1 MELDINKPF
10 GKYQLGSLIKSSQGT
25 NVYRA
30 YIYDEYHRDYD
41 QYRITIHDNEYYE
54 QKGKTAALKE
64 AEVLNQ
70 LSDNTFMKV
79 IDSGMVEWDGKKYSY
94 FGYWNDECYQI
105 LRDAMCND
113 DTFDEDHAVN
123 IVKNV
128 LCGLV
133 ELSKLMKGGGHYNIC
148 PENVFVVRDCLQ
160 IIGLEHAS
168 EPCNGN
174 PDFVCEDID
183 IRYRAPETF
192 LGRFNSASDV
202 YSVGVMLYEMIF
214 NGLPYPVDETMD
226 AKAALN
232 AIKTADTPEVD
243 VNSSYL
249 KHIISKAIKRNVGA
263 RYENVEEFYTA
274 VLDYLG
280 NKIENKKQI
289 KNEDMSDNVQAV
301 NEPKLNVKMSV
312 KTGDGLKAVA
322 GMAELKRQLHRDFVD
337 VVTHPEL
344 ADEFSIQ
351 PPNMLLFGPPG
362 TGKTYLSMRL
372 SEEVG
377 MDVCSIKPSD
387 LGSIW
392 IHGSQSLIKELFYK
406 AEAKAKKNKRGCLL
420 LIDEFDAFCCKR
432 DASGNETMANE
443 VAEWLTQLNDC
454 VKKRIFVVGTTN
466 CIERID
472 PAVLRHGRID
482 QIVYIGLPDK
492 ECRKQLFEYELN
504 KRPHVSDI
512 NIDNLADLTEGYTS
526 SDIAYI
532 VKASATT
539 AFEASI
545 RDDDEVFKINEEILL
560 SIIKTT
566 RPSVTQQE
574 ARRYEKTRDAFL
586 NVKHNERRPIGFY
599 A

>member
-1 MELDINKPF
+1 MELDTNKPF
-10 GKYQLGSLIKSSQGT
+10 GKYHLDSLIKESQGT
-25 NVYRA
+25 NVYEA
-30 YIYDEYHRDYD
+30 YDCDNNTYH
-41 QYRITIHDNEYYE
+41 ITIHDNEYYE

-64 AEVLNQ
+64 AEVISQ
-70 LSDNTFMKV
+70 LSDNVFLKLVDGGT
-79 IDSGMVEWDGKKYSY
+79 VEREGKKYSY
-94 FGYWNDECYQI
+94 FCHIYENHMTLREIMGYNDT
-105 LRDAMCND
+105 L
-113 DTFDEDHAVN
+113 DEDYSVN
-123 IVKNV
+123 IVKDV
-128 LCGLV
+128 LRGLV
-133 ELSKLMKGGGHYNIC
+133 ELSGLMNGGGHYNIC
-148 PENVFVVRDCLQ
+148 PDNVFVDHYDGKAVPF

-174 PDFVCEDID
+174 PDLVCEDID

-192 LGRFNSASDV
+192 WGRFNSASDV

-232 AIKTADTPEVD
+232 AIKTADTPQVD

-263 RYENVEEFYTA
+263 RYENVEEFYIA

-454 VKKRIFVVGTTN
+454 VKKRVFVVGTTN

>member
-1 MELDINKPF
+1 MELDTNEPF
-10 GKYQLGSLIKSSQGT
+10 GKYHLDFLIKESQGT
-25 NVYRA
+25 NVYEA
-30 YIYDEYHRDYD
+30 YDCDNNTYH
-41 QYRITIHDNEYYE
+41 ITIHDNEYYE

-64 AEVLNQ
+64 AEVISQ
-70 LSDNTFMKV
+70 LSDNAFLKLVDGGT
-79 IDSGMVEWDGKKYSY
+79 VEREGKKYSY
-94 FGYWNDECYQI
+94 FCHIYENHMTLREIMGYNDT
-105 LRDAMCND
+105 L
-113 DTFDEDHAVN
+113 DEDYSVN
-123 IVKNV
+123 IVKDV
-128 LCGLV
+128 LRGLV
-133 ELSKLMKGGGHYNIC
+133 ELSGLMNGGGHYNIC
-148 PENVFVVRDCLQ
+148 PDNVFVDHYDGKAVPF

-174 PDFVCEDID
+174 PDLVCEDID

-202 YSVGVMLYEMIF
+202 YSLGVMLYEMLF
-214 NGLPYPVDETMD
+214 NERPYPVDETMD

-243 VNSSYL
+243 VKSSYL

-263 RYENVEEFYTA
+263 RYENVEEFYNA
-274 VLDYLG
+274 VVDYLD
-280 NKIENKKQI
+280 NKDNSEKQI
-289 KNEDMSDNVQAV
+289 KNEDMSDNAQAV
-301 NEPKLNVKMSV
+301 NEPKLKVNMSV

-322 GMAELKRQLHRDFVD
+322 GMTELKRQLRRDFVD

-351 PPNMLLFGPPG
+351 PPNMLFFGPPG

-392 IHGSQSLIKELFYK
+392 LHGSQSLIKELFDK

-443 VAEWLTQLNDC
+443 VAEWLTQLNEC
-454 VKKRIFVVGTTN
+454 VGKKVYVIGMTN
-466 CIERID
+466 CIQRID

-504 KRPHVSDI
+504 KRPHSSDI
-512 NIDNLADLTEGYTS
+512 NIDNLAKLTEGFTS

-545 RDDDEVFKINEEILL
+545 KEKDEVLKIDEEMLL
-560 SIIKTT
+560 NVIKTT

-574 ARRYEKTRDAFL
+574 ARRYEKTRDEFL

>member
-1 MELDINKPF
+1 MELDTNKPF
-10 GKYQLGSLIKSSQGT
+10 GKYHLDSLIKESQGT
-25 NVYRA
+25 NVYEA
-30 YIYDEYHRDYD
+30 YDCDNNTYH
-41 QYRITIHDNEYYE
+41 ITIHDNEYYE

-64 AEVLNQ
+64 AEVISQ
-70 LSDNTFMKV
+70 LSDNVFLKLVDGGT
-79 IDSGMVEWDGKKYSY
+79 VEREGKKYSY
-94 FGYWNDECYQI
+94 FCHIYENHMTLREIMGYNDT
-105 LRDAMCND
+105 L
-113 DTFDEDHAVN
+113 DEDYSVN
-123 IVKNV
+123 IVKDV
-128 LCGLV
+128 LRGLV
-133 ELSKLMKGGGHYNIC
+133 ELSGLMNGGGHYNIC
-148 PENVFVVRDCLQ
+148 PDNVFVDHYDGKAVPF

-192 LGRFNSASDV
+192 WGRFNSASDV

-263 RYENVEEFYTA
+263 RYENVGEFYNA
-274 VLDYLG
+274 VVDYLA
-280 NKIENKKQI
+280 NKDNREKQI
-289 KNEDMSDNVQAV
+289 KNEDMSDNAQAV

-312 KTGDGLKAVA
+312 KTGEGLMAVA
-322 GMAELKRQLHRDFVD
+322 GMTELKRQLRRDFVD
-337 VVTHPEL
+337 IVTHPEL

-362 TGKTYLSMRL
+362 TGKTYLGERL

-377 MDVCSIKPSD
+377 MDCCSIKPSD

-392 IHGSQSLIKELFYK
+392 IHGSQSLIKELFAK

-420 LIDEFDAFCCKR
+420 LIDEIDAFCCKR

-443 VAEWLTQLNDC
+443 VAEWLTQLNEC
-454 VKKRIFVVGTTN
+454 VSKKVYVIGMTN
-466 CIERID
+466 SIQRID
-472 PAVLRHGRID
+472 PAILRHGRID
-482 QIVYIGLPDK
+482 KIVYIGLPDK

-504 KRPHVSDI
+504 KRPHACDI
-512 NIDNLADLTEGYTS
+512 NIDNLADLTEGFTS

-532 VKASATT
+532 VKASATS

-545 RDDDEVFKINEEILL
+545 KEEDEVLKIDEEMLL
-560 SIIKTT
+560 NIIKTT

-574 ARRYEKTRDAFL
+574 ARRYEKTRDEFL